1 MAHTNH
7 IDPAQDYVEL
17 TCRSFYS
24 FGDAASSINEFLPAA
39 ADAGYRALA
48 LTDTNLC
55 GALEFARTANDLGI
69 KPITGG
75 TLTLVDG
82 SSLTLLARTRQGY
95 ANLSRLFTIANAA
108 DRREPRLDPAHLP
121 DHANELTALI
131 GGRAGDISKLAL
143 DGYHAKTKSLLMQ
156 YLESFG
162 ADNVYITLQRN
173 YHEQNARRNR
183 ALIALAKDAGAQ
195 IVAANDVRYHS
206 KERYR
211 LYCAI
216 VAAHRNMT
224 LDEALPYIHPNN
236 HLRLKSPQE
245 MRQLFNDCPQAISN
259 TLKIAE
265 SCEFNLADNLG
276 YELPDAEVPSGYT
289 PASYL
294 RQLCEEAAIRHYGS
308 LTPQVKARLNE
319 EFALIERHGITG
331 FLLLYREIA
340 LIAQDIAIERGLTPP
355 ETPLEERPPGRGRG
369 SSVAMLVGYLTG
381 ISHIDPL
388 KWNLTLE
395 RFISEDTGA
404 LPDIDLDFPRAIRD
418 ELLTRVHNRF
428 GPERAALVGAITTY
442 RTRGAII
449 AIGGALGL
457 PKANLAQFAD
467 AASRIGLDNSAA
479 LRAEL
484 SSGSEWRQRLDAAP
498 WRALMDLAPQ
508 LIGAPKALTQH
519 VGGVALSG
527 KPLSEIVP
535 TRESAINGRRIMD
548 WDKDSAQDAGFA
560 KIDVLSLP
568 VLDQIEEALDWV
580 ERHVGIRPDL
590 LQIDPE
596 DPAVYDMINE
606 GKCVGVFLLQ
616 SPAQL
621 KMARRLKSRN
631 PLDLAY
637 QVALIRPGVG
647 LQGSGVSQF
656 IARYRNGV
664 DWDYDHPLEKR
675 ALERGYGIII
685 WQEQVVQLI
694 SDVSGMSAAEA
705 DKLRR
710 AFTRK
715 DGERLITEY
724 AKRFIA
730 GGEKRGV
737 HPDTAKKIFAKLN
750 GHYMFPE
757 SHSHAFAATAYQAA
771 WLKHYYPTEFYVS
784 LMNNQPMGFYPLETI
799 KQDARLRFGV
809 NFLNPCVNRSQP
821 QSIPEDSDVRLGLR
835 LAKHVG
841 GTLADAI
848 VAERAMHGP
857 YIGASDFARRAC
869 PTPDA
874 LESLIM
880 AGALDDVSPNRRA
893 ALWEAGL
900 LPTPKRGAQI
910 AMPASMQDS
919 APELADFTAFERMR
933 GEYESMGIYP
943 SGHLLQ
949 FIRPKLPRGVLSCAA
964 AEHAPEG
971 KRVRVAGWPIARQHP
986 KGRDGMVFITIEDET
1001 GDTQIFVRPD
1011 VYERCHRAVSGQ
1023 IVAISGMVER
1033 WDDQIIVNAQ
1043 SAAAISAG
1051 LAMPQAHDWH

>member
-1 MAHTNH
+1 MAHPNP
-7 IDPAQDYVEL
+7 INPAQDYVEL

-24 FGDAASSINEFLPAA
+24 FGDAASRISELLPAA
-39 ADAGYRALA
+39 MDTGYRALA

-55 GALEFARTANDLGI
+55 GALEFARTANELGI

-75 TLTLVDG
+75 TLTLTDETQ
-82 SSLTLLARTRQGY
+82 LTLLAQTRKGY
-95 ANLSRLFTIANAA
+95 ANLSRLFTIANAS
-108 DRREPRLDPAHLP
+108 DRRELRLDPARLL
-121 DHANELTALI
+121 DHANGLAAI
-131 GGRAGDISKLAL
+131 MGGHASDTSQFAI
-143 DGYHAKTKSLLMQ
+143 DGRYIKRKNLLMT
-156 YLESFG
+156 YRECFG
-162 ADNVYITLQRN
+162 ADNVYVALQRN
-173 YHEQNARRNR
+173 YGELDARRNR
-183 ALIALAKDAGAQ
+183 ALIALAKDTGAQ
-195 IVAANDVRYHS
+195 IVATNNVRYHS
-206 KERYR
+206 AERYR

-216 VAAHRNMT
+216 VAAHRNIT
-224 LDEALPYIHPNN
+224 LDEALPYIHPNS
-236 HLRLKSPQE
+236 HLRLKAPQE
-245 MRQLFNDCPQAISN
+245 MRHLFNDCPQALSN

-265 SCEFNLADNLG
+265 SCEFNLADDLG
-276 YELPDAEVPSGYT
+276 YKLPDADVPAGYT

-294 RQLCEEAAIRHYGS
+294 RQLCEEAAIRRYGAI
-308 LTPQVKARLNE
+308 TPHVNARLDE
-319 EFALIERHGITG
+319 EFALIERHGIAG

-340 LIAQDIAIERGLTPP
+340 LMAQDIAIERGLAPP

-369 SSVAMLVGYLTG
+369 SSVAMLTGYLIG

-395 RFISEDTGA
+395 RFMSEDTES

-418 ELLTRVHNRF
+418 ELLIRIHNRF
-428 GPERAALVGAITTY
+428 GPERATLVGAITTY
-442 RTRGAII
+442 RARGAIA

-457 PKANLAQFAD
+457 PKADLTQFA
-467 AASRIGLDNSAA
+467 AIANHIGLNNPDAI
-479 LRAEL
+479 RAEL
-484 SSGSEWRQRLDAAP
+484 AASP
-498 WRALMDLAPQ
+498 DWMAKLNTAHWRALMDLAPD
-508 LIGAPKALTQH
+508 LIGAPKALAQH
-519 VGGVALSG
+519 IGGVALSG
-527 KPLSEIVP
+527 KPLSEMVP
-535 TRESAINGRRIMD
+535 TRESAVEGRRVMD

-568 VLDQIEEALDWV
+568 VLDQIAEALDLV
-580 ERHVGIRPDL
+580 ERRVGMRPDL
-590 LQIDPE
+590 SQIDPK

-664 DWDYDHPLEKR
+664 DWNYDHPLEKR
-675 ALERGYGIII
+675 ALARGYGVII

-694 SDVSGMSAAEA
+694 SDISGMSAAEA
-705 DKLRR
+705 DQLRR

-715 DGERLITEY
+715 GGERLIAEC

-730 GGEKRGV
+730 GAKERGV
-737 HPDTAKKIFAKLN
+737 ATDAAKKIFGKLN

-771 WLKHYYPTEFYVS
+771 WLKRYYPTEFYVS

-809 NFLNPCVNRSQP
+809 KFLNSCINRSQP
-821 QSIPEDSDVRLGLR
+821 QSIPEDGDIRLGLR
-835 LAKHVG
+835 LIKHVG
-841 GTLADAI
+841 AALADAI
-848 VAERAMHGP
+848 IAERARHGP

-874 LESLIM
+874 LESLVM
-880 AGALDDVSPNRRA
+880 AGALDNVSPNRRT

-900 LPTPKRGAQI
+900 LPAPKRGAQI

-919 APELADFTAFERMR
+919 APELADFTAFQKMR

-943 SGHLLQ
+943 SGHLME
-949 FIRPKLPRGVLSCAA
+949 FIRPNLPRDALTCAA
-964 AEHAPEG
+964 AERAPEG
-971 KRVRVAGWPIARQHP
+971 KSIRVAGWPITRQHP
-986 KGRDGMVFITIEDET
+986 KGRGGMVFITIEDET
-1001 GDTQIFVRPD
+1001 GDAQIFVRPE
-1011 VYERCHRAVSGQ
+1011 VYERCRRALNAHVI
-1023 IVAISGMVER
+1023 IVGGEIQR
-1033 WDDQIIVNAQ
+1033 WDGEIVLNAQ
-1043 SAAAISAG
+1043 SAVAISAG